1 MEMDINSYWGR
12 RLDSRPEITPIRLY
26 IWYGILRPVKPM
38 RRILSEFYPAHM
50 HIELSWRVAGYLYRG
65 AIASIAPDRRR
76 NFQKP
81 RQERARIRYA
91 GKRAFPIHQS
101 APGRIRVRFARL
113 FPSTS

>member
-1 MEMDINSYWGR
+1 MVRNFTAGKTHD
-12 RLDSRPEITPIRLY
+12 
-26 IWYGILRPVKPM
+26 
-38 RRILSEFYPAHM
+38 EFYPAHM
-50 HIELSWRVAGYLYRG
+50 HIVAGYRG

>member
-1 MEMDINSYWGR
+1 MVRNFTAGKTHETNFI
-12 RLDSRPEITPIRLY
+12 RPICI
-26 IWYGILRPVKPM
+26 
-38 RRILSEFYPAHM
+38 
-50 HIELSWRVAGYLYRG
+50 VAGYRG

>member
-1 MEMDINSYWGR
+1 MVWNLDINSYWGR
-12 RLDSRPEITPIRLY
+12 RLDPRPEITPRRLY

-38 RRILSEFYPAHM
+38 TNFIRPIC
-50 HIELSWRVAGYLYRG
+50 IVAGYRG

>member
-1 MEMDINSYWGR
+1 MEFGYKQLLGETIGFQARDYAEKAVYMVRNFTAGK
-12 RLDSRPEITPIRLY
+12 TP
-26 IWYGILRPVKPM
+26 M
-38 RRILSEFYPAHM
+38 TNAHM
-50 HIELSWRVAGYLYRG
+50 HIVAGYRG